1 MHIGKVEHL
10 CDGHKAFQV
19 GCSAS
24 GVPHLRVF
32 QQSRITKWDWNNSPS
47 LPASCPAATSNTVW
61 SVGLLAPLGDG
72 LVNNLDKVL
81 AVMTCLLMGTK
92 VVEADLL
99 LRSPTSCRTRFQELF
114 SLSLCFGALFHSVSL
129 LHSFILT
136 IFPLPA
142 FCCFC
147 VLRAN
152 DKNSHSLGLAVNRA
166 RVNPPIAAIMGCFV
180 IYSVLK
186 FLNFQL
192 KLLEEYLRGGSTA
205 VELLGKSQRTC
216 SETTAQA
223 GLKEALCNPALSS
236 FPWHFRGVVLT
247 LSWIKKGWP
256 KRSLPA
262 GQHACCFLINKPYV
276 KQLSLVQVFPAHE
289 RLSCCDSCC
298 CPSCW
303 EWACLS
309 RGKCQGR
316 LWERKHTPDEEEEEG
331 GDQDFARG
339 HLPKAP

>member
-1 MHIGKVEHL
+1 M
-10 CDGHKAFQV
+10 
-19 GCSAS
+19 
-24 GVPHLRVF
+24 
-32 QQSRITKWDWNNSPS
+32 
-47 LPASCPAATSNTVW
+47 
-61 SVGLLAPLGDG
+61 
-72 LVNNLDKVL
+72 NNLDKVL

-166 RVNPPIAAIMGCFV
+166 RVNPPIAAILGCFV

-192 KLLEEYLRGGSTA
+192 KLLEEYLRGGSMA

-236 FPWHFRGVVLT
+236 FP
-247 LSWIKKGWP
+247 
-256 KRSLPA
+256 
-262 GQHACCFLINKPYV
+262 
-276 KQLSLVQVFPAHE
+276 
-289 RLSCCDSCC
+289 
-298 CPSCW
+298 
-303 EWACLS
+303 
-309 RGKCQGR
+309 
-316 LWERKHTPDEEEEEG
+316 
-331 GDQDFARG
+331 
-339 HLPKAP
+339 